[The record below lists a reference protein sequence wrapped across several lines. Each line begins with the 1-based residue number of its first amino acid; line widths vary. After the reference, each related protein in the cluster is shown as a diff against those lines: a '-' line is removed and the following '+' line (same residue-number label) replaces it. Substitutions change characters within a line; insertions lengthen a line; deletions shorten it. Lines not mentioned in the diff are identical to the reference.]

1 MNAGEHREGLADAE
15 ATAALGARLGRCLT
29 PGLVV
34 YLEGE
39 LGAGKTTLVR
49 GLLHGLGYAG
59 AVTSPTYTLIEP
71 YTVAGQRL
79 AHFDLYRLADPEEL
93 EFLGLRDYLD
103 GETVCLVEWPDRGAG
118 AVPAADLRLAL
129 EYRDHGRRARCEA
142 RSERGR
148 GVLACLVGS

>member
-1 MNAGEHREGLADAE
+1 MTGRSHLEELADAE
-15 ATAALGARLGRCLT
+15 ATAALGARLGRCLV

-49 GLLHGLGYAG
+49 GLLHGLGYTG
-59 AVTSPTYTLIEP
+59 AVTSPTYTLVEP
-71 YTVAGQRL
+71 YAVAERHI

-103 GETVCLVEWPDRGAG
+103 GETVCLVEWPDKGAEV
-118 AVPAADLRLAL
+118 VPAPDLRLVL
-129 EYRDHGRRARCEA
+129 TYRDGGREARCEGL
-142 RSERGR
+142 SERGV
-148 GVLACLVGS
+148 GVAACLAGS

>member
-1 MNAGEHREGLADAE
+1 MSRAEYCEELADAE
-15 ATAALGARLGRCLT
+15 ATAALGAHLVRCLV

-34 YLEGE
+34 HLEGE

-59 AVTSPTYTLIEP
+59 AVTSPTYTLVEP
-71 YTVAGQRL
+71 YAVGGWRL

-103 GETVCLVEWPDRGAG
+103 GETVCLVEWPEKGAEV
-118 AVPAADLRLAL
+118 APAPDLQLGL
-129 EYRDHGRRARCEA
+129 DYRDGGRHARIEA
-142 RSERGR
+142 RSRRGEE
-148 GVLACLVGS
+148 VLICLAGS